1 MPVIAVGVFIWSF
14 LSVKP
19 QGVFKKTTG
28 HFPVVFLVT
37 KPNI

>member
-1 MPVIAVGVFIWSF
+1 MPVIAVRVFIWSF

-28 HFPVVFLVT
+28 HFSSCVFSDKT
-37 KPNI
+37 